1 MLACKGIFA
10 TKTKGLPFIFLKQK
24 SKIGGFQNEKES
36 LLQTQSLQS
45 SKSRS
50 RKRRTGTISKNN
62 FMQEKLGEIKWL
74 SGKGFTEDQVD
85 DILNDLK
92 PAFEDSY
99 FNKSDDEYPY
109 DDWYD
114 DFSEER
120 IRPYLEARVEKLPDM
135 PIENVGSAPDYA
147 ELVRDSVR
155 KEFEAFKE
163 NVMSQSAEDIFYHNY
178 EIHVIGAMA
187 TRNRCSVSSQQ
198 AAYSD
203 RTSQTII
210 TRLRQSRR
218 YAICPPNR
226 LIRPLRLKVQA
237 ETERDEGALSRRLSE
252 SNERPSR

>member
-1 MLACKGIFA
+1 MAENISDPVLSDYA
-10 TKTKGLPFIFLKQK
+10 TDTV
-24 SKIGGFQNEKES
+24 NE
-36 LLQTQSLQS
+36 
-45 SKSRS
+45 
-50 RKRRTGTISKNN
+50 INFDN
-62 FMQEKLGEIKWL
+62 FMQEKLDEIKWL

-155 KEFEAFKE
+155 KEFEAFKD
-163 NVMSQSAEDIFYHNY
+163 NVMSKSAEDIFYHNY
-178 EIHVIGAMA
+178 EIHVKTELME
-187 TRNRCSVSSQQ
+187 
-198 AAYSD
+198 
-203 RTSQTII
+203 TIE
-210 TRLRQSRR
+210 S
-218 YAICPPNR
+218 YDF
-226 LIRPLRLKVQA
+226 
-237 ETERDEGALSRRLSE
+237 DEEYFRALEKEVDHGGILQ
-252 SNERPSR
+252 NLYG